1 MSAGPM
7 DKQVIEWIN
16 PGPDDI
22 VFRWTNENFALG
34 SQLVVHEYEVAAF
47 MRDGKLMD
55 VFGPGRHVL
64 TTQNLRGLTAFYNW
78 VGGFKDSS
86 GNRATPFK
94 ATLIFVAQKRFL
106 SRWGLRLN
114 VRADPSYATIIPMMA
129 NGGYQFRVTDA
140 AVFLQQN
147 VGGLQS
153 FTSDSV
159 NQIIRMFLVE
169 RLTQNFSKLFFTEV
183 YGKLDTISTQAKVN
197 VGEAFGQRGMEL
209 IDLKIEGV
217 DSDNISEMNR
227 VLGLMG
233 PSRDAVMADRQLDI
247 VKTFAQNPQGGGTV
261 GGQMISVLPLAPMA
275 ATMQS
280 TMQPAPSVPQVVVVC
295 PNCGT
300 HAAVDSIFCPKCG
313 QTLKPS
319 PRDRVATE
327 APPSPTAATGKRPT
341 AGGGANAFTACPYCG
356 KDLDLPKTP
365 RFCPYC
371 KESLVTGS

>member
-7 DKQVIEWIN
+7 DKQVIEWTN

-22 VFRWTNENFALG
+22 VFRWPNENFALG

-78 VGGFKDSS
+78 LGGFRDAS
-86 GNRATPFK
+86 GGRATPFK
-94 ATLIFVAQKRFL
+94 ATLIYVAQKMFL

-114 VRADPSYATIIPMMA
+114 VKADAAYPTIIPMMA
-129 NGGYQFRVTDA
+129 NGGYQYRVTDA

-153 FTSDSV
+153 FTADAV

-169 RLTQNFSKLFFTEV
+169 RLTQNFSKSFFTDI
-183 YGKLDTISTQAKVN
+183 YGKLDVVSTQAKVN
-197 VGEAFGQRGMEL
+197 VAEAFTQRGLEL

-217 DSDNISEMNR
+217 DSTPDGIAEMNR
-227 VLGLMG
+227 VLGLTG
-233 PSRDAVMADRQLDI
+233 VSHDAVLADRQLQI
-247 VKTFAQNPQGGGTV
+247 MRTFAEHPQGGGTA
-261 GGQMISVLPLAPMA
+261 GGQMISLLPLGPMA

-280 TMQPAPSVPQVVVVC
+280 SMQPTPSVPQVVVVC
-295 PNCGT
+295 PNCGA
-300 HAAVDSIFCPKCG
+300 HAPADSAFCPKCG
-313 QTLKPS
+313 QTLKPK
-319 PRDRVATE
+319 
-327 APPSPTAATGKRPT
+327 PSPTGAP
-341 AGGGANAFTACPYCG
+341 AGGTPPPGPTSSAAPSAFTACPYCG
-356 KDLDLPKTP
+356 RDLDLPKTP

-371 KESLVTGS
+371 KESLVSGR